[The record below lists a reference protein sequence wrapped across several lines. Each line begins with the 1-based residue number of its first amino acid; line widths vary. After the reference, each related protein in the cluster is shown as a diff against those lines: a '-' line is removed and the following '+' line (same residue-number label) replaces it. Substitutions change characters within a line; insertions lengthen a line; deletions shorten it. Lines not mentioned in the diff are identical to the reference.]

1 MKRIC
6 LILAALT
13 LLLSAC
19 GRNGSGGGRVKI
31 TAVAFPHYDIARA
44 VAGEYADIVML
55 LPPGTE
61 AHSYEPSPRDII
73 AVQNSDL
80 FIYTGGESDEWIDSV
95 LSSMDERRGRDI
107 RMMDCVALRRE
118 EILPHMTAAEA
129 GDEEYD
135 EHVWTSPPNAAAI
148 AEEICSAL
156 CDIDPAHAGDY
167 RARTEAFTDE
177 LDMLD
182 ESFRLLADGAAR
194 HTLIFGD
201 RFPFLYFVREYGFDY
216 LAAFPGCS
224 GDVDANPATVARLI
238 DEVRRSG
245 APVVFKCDLSA
256 GKLAETI
263 AAETGAKVLTL
274 YSCHTVSRDDFDAG
288 ETYISLMKKNLEALG
303 EALN

>member
-1 MKRIC
+1 MKKIFPV
-6 LILAALT
+6 LAALI

-19 GRNGSGGGRVKI
+19 GTGGNGGGKI
-31 TAVAFPHYDIARA
+31 KIVATAFPHYDFARSI
-44 VAGEYADIVML
+44 AGEDADIVML

-80 FIYTGGESDEWIDSV
+80 FIYTGGESDAWIDAV
-95 LSSMDERRGRDI
+95 LSSMDSRRGRDLK
-107 RMMDCVALRRE
+107 MMDCVALRRE
-118 EILPHMTAAEA
+118 EILSYMTAAEA

-156 CDIDPAHAGDY
+156 CDIDAAHAEDY
-167 RARTEAFTDE
+167 RARAAAFTGE
-177 LDMLD
+177 LLELD
-182 ESFRLLADGAAR
+182 ESFRTLAQGAAR

-201 RFPFLYFVREYGFDY
+201 RFPFLYFVREYGLDY

-238 DEVRRSG
+238 DEVRLSG

-256 GKLAETI
+256 GKLADTI

-274 YSCHTVSRDDFDAG
+274 YSCHTVSRDGFNAG